1 MKRVIDCA
9 LAATALI
16 ILSPILAIIA
26 LMVGMD
32 GGPVIF
38 AHPRV
43 GRNGKLFRCYK
54 FRTMFVGASECFKEY
69 LALHPNL
76 AIIWSRDWK
85 LEFDPR
91 ITDIGRVLRKTSLDE
106 LPQLFNVLCG
116 DMSLV
121 GPRPVTETELVLYGD
136 HADDYLSVRPGVTG
150 LWQVSGRNRLSYEY
164 RVALDSQ
171 YVKTQSFWRDII
183 ILCKTAR
190 IVFKGD
196 GQ

>member
-1 MKRVIDCA
+1 
-9 LAATALI
+9 
-16 ILSPILAIIA
+16 
-26 LMVGMD
+26 
-32 GGPVIF
+32 
-38 AHPRV
+38 
-43 GRNGKLFRCYK
+43 
-54 FRTMFVGASECFKEY
+54 MFVGASECFKEY

-76 AIIWSRDWK
+76 AITWSRDWK

-150 LWQVSGRNRLSYEY
+150 LWQVSGRNRLSYEH

-190 IVFKGD
+190 ILFKGD